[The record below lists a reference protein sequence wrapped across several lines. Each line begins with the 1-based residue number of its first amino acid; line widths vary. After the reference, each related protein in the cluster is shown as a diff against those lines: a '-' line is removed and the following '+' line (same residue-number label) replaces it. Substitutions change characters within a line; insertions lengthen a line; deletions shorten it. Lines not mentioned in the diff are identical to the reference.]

1 MKLFSIG
8 KYSLPLV
15 FAFLIPIFGAFNM
28 YLSKYLRNNASSH
41 YFVDNS
47 CWIYKKLMIQKNKE
61 KEEIKKEKMQKLIS
75 IEKSVNSSID

>member
-15 FAFLIPIFGAFNM
+15 FAFLIPIFVAVNM

-47 CWIYKKLMIQKNKE
+47 CWIYKKLMDSQKYTKKQREGRNK
-61 KEEIKKEKMQKLIS
+61 KGKNAEI
-75 IEKSVNSSID
+75 NFH

>member
-47 CWIYKKLMIQKNKE
+47 CWGG
-61 KEEIKKEKMQKLIS
+61 
-75 IEKSVNSSID
+75 SVKDVLPPLSVLYGFIFMLSTNNNI

>member
-47 CWIYKKLMIQKNKE
+47 C
-61 KEEIKKEKMQKLIS
+61 
-75 IEKSVNSSID
+75 